1 MIDCSATEIKAIEE
15 GYNVGIIEPT
25 DGSSSAGDKFEAI
38 ITFCTWHCLRAF
50 NKAINKLIT
59 IQNRTNNEQISPN
72 EIITEVDGE
81 MTDEEFINQIAT
93 QGVVAQS
100 NLTAGRNKEEI
111 IANQRIALSY
121 MVELKR
127 QNH

>member
-50 NKAINKLIT
+50 NKT
-59 IQNRTNNEQISPN
+59 IKKGIQYKTEQIMCKYPQMKLSQKL
-72 EIITEVDGE
+72 TE
-81 MTDEEFINQIAT
+81 
-93 QGVVAQS
+93 
-100 NLTAGRNKEEI
+100 K
-111 IANQRIALSY
+111 
-121 MVELKR
+121 
-127 QNH
+127 